1 MTHRNGWTPRDQQAV
16 PASLV
21 SRSNC
26 VVHLFVALCLLVL
39 PACAAPQP
47 KGEVIVYAAAPLS
60 GWQADGG
67 QTVVGGARLMAER
80 VNEAGGLLGYRVKV
94 IAVDDEADSEVAVT
108 VAEQV
113 QAAIE
118 RGDRVLGVV
127 GHYNSGQSLAA
138 MEIYKDLPIIV
149 VTPTASDVTLTQRG
163 YRNFFRVNA
172 NDAAQGP
179 VDARFLVHELVV
191 NRIAVVHA
199 DNEYGRGLA
208 DQMVA
213 ALRAEGVEPAAVI
226 EIPEGAPTQA
236 AAVREIQSVQPDAV
250 FLAAYETEGYVLLP
264 ELREAGVTV
273 PFMASDGCFLYE
285 FIDGSGPAAEGAYV
299 SGITPDSGLVADSKW
314 WEEYQELEARNPG
327 TYSVAG
333 YSAMEVLVEGVKKAG
348 AFSASE
354 LAEAIRG
361 LDFQSLVGR
370 ISYDA
375 AGDLREQTIYIFQV
389 RNGEFVQVFSDQ
401 PL

>member
-1 MTHRNGWTPRDQQAV
+1 MGYRIGWIPRERQSV
-16 PASLV
+16 SVGLV
-21 SRSNC
+21 SWSKC
-26 VVHLFVALCLLVL
+26 VALLIVGLCLLIL

-47 KGEVIVYAAAPLS
+47 KGEIIVYVAAPLS

-67 QTVVGGARLMAER
+67 QTVVGGARLMAQR
-80 VNEAGGLLGYRVKV
+80 INDAGGLLGYRLKV
-94 IAVDDEADSEVAVT
+94 VAVDDEADSEVAVA

-113 QAAIE
+113 QAAIQG
-118 RGDRVLGVV
+118 GDRVLGVV

-138 MEIYKDLPIIV
+138 MEIYKDLPIVV

-172 NDAAQGP
+172 TDAAQGP
-179 VDARFLVHELVV
+179 VDARFLVQELGVK
-191 NRIAVVHA
+191 RIAVVHA

-208 DQMVA
+208 DQMVT
-213 ALRAEGVEPAAVI
+213 ALRGLGVEPAAVI
-226 EIPEGAPTQA
+226 EIREGAPTQVT
-236 AAVREIQSVQPDAV
+236 AVREIQSVQPDAV
-250 FLAAYETEGYVLLP
+250 FLAGYETEGYVLLP
-264 ELREAGVTV
+264 ELREAGISV

-299 SGITPDSGLVADSKW
+299 SAITPDSDLVADSNW
-314 WEEYQELEARNPG
+314 RREYQELEARNPG

-333 YSAMEVLVEGVKKAG
+333 YSAMEVLVEGVRKAG
-348 AFSASE
+348 TLSAPQI
-354 LAEAIRG
+354 AEAVRS

-370 ISYDA
+370 ITYDS

-389 RNGEFVQVFSDQ
+389 QDGEFVQVFSD
-401 PL
+401 